1 MCIRDSLCP
10 GRCSQKLAARS
21 LKPPPW
27 YHFPVP
33 NTDTSPAAQAVQLDI
48 HRSMTGEQRLLPV
61 SYTHLFDHVEFVGT
75 SADNPYALETKISVN
90 ICRGLK
96 LGTLTQLWPQ
106 VKRWH

>member
-1 MCIRDSLCP
+1 MIVLGDR
-10 GRCSQKLAARS
+10 RK
-21 LKPPPW
+21 
-27 YHFPVP
+27 
-33 NTDTSPAAQAVQLDI
+33 
-48 HRSMTGEQRLLPV
+48 RLEE
-61 SYTHLFDHVEFVGT
+61 LFDHVEFVGT